1 LLEGARLAFST
12 AANARSASAG
22 AKELAAA
29 LWQNVPARSQ
39 APLAQL
45 LRARA
50 DALRPEALRAQIRST
65 AARAALLV
73 SGSLASALRA
83 LPLTEPELEGVAI
96 SGEQIFVQACQRS
109 PALAETVRCALSDV
123 FIDALRRAS

>member
-1 LLEGARLAFST
+1 
-12 AANARSASAG
+12 
-22 AKELAAA
+22 ELAAA

-50 DALRPEALRAQIRST
+50 DALHPELLRAQIRAG

-73 SGSLASALRA
+73 SGSLTSTLRA
-83 LPLTEPELEGVAI
+83 LPLSEPELEGVAL
-96 SGEQIFVQACQRS
+96 GGDQVFAQACQRS
-109 PALAETVRCALSDV
+109 AALAETVRCALSDE
-123 FIDALRRAS
+123 FLDALRRAS